1 MSETP
6 KNTKISFL
14 IVGIIFLLWNL
25 FGCLMYV
32 LNKMTPVEKVAE
44 TQGPVMAAAL
54 EAYPAWA
61 TGANAIA
68 VWVGLIAAI
77 CLLMRKKIAFPLF
90 ILSLIAAIIC
100 FIPTFTEPLFAEA
113 TGGTHWV
120 MPMIVVF
127 LGLVEIWWTRRKI
140 SDGLIS

>member
-6 KNTKISFL
+6 KNTKTSFL

-25 FGCLMYV
+25 IGCLMYV
-32 LNKMTPVEKVAE
+32 LNKMTSVEKVAE

-120 MPMIVVF
+120 MPMIVVL

>member
-1 MSETP
+1 
-6 KNTKISFL
+6 
-14 IVGIIFLLWNL
+14 
-25 FGCLMYV
+25 MYV

>member
-6 KNTKISFL
+6 KNTKTSFL

-25 FGCLMYV
+25 IGCLMYV

-90 ILSLIAAIIC
+90 ILSLIHI
-100 FIPTFTEPLFAEA
+100 
-113 TGGTHWV
+113 
-120 MPMIVVF
+120 
-127 LGLVEIWWTRRKI
+127 
-140 SDGLIS
+140 